1 MRVLLIIFVVV
12 PIVELWVLIEVSSQ
26 IGAVTTIS
34 LLLLTAFFGFH
45 LLRQQGLN
53 TIFRLRVK
61 ILENK
66 LPLNEIFE
74 GVIISLGGIL
84 LIIPGFLTDTLGFLC
99 LLPKIRLNLIGFI
112 LLMIKSNSFGFF
124 NASNSFYQDKSI
136 IDGEYTVDE
145 EEIKK

>member
-1 MRVLLIIFVVV
+1 MRLLLILFVVV
-12 PIVELWVLIEVSSQ
+12 PIVELWVLIEIGSQ

-84 LIIPGFLTDTLGFLC
+84 LITPGFLTDTLGFLC

-112 LLMIKSNSFGFF
+112 LSMIKSNSFGFF
-124 NASNSFYQDKSI
+124 NASNSFDQDKSI
-136 IDGEYTVDE
+136 LDGEYTVDE
-145 EEIKK
+145 EKIKK

>member
-1 MRVLLIIFVVV
+1 MRLLLILFVVV
-12 PIVELWVLIEVSSQ
+12 PIVELWVLIEVGSQ

-84 LIIPGFLTDTLGFLC
+84 LITPGFLTDTLGFLC

-112 LLMIKSNSFGFF
+112 LSMIKSNSFGFF
-124 NASNSFYQDKSI
+124 NASNSFDQDKSI
-136 IDGEYTVDE
+136 LDGEYTVDE
-145 EEIKK
+145 EKIKK